1 MNITVMEMKRPEHGG
16 NIYRVSQETGV
27 PADELMDFSASINPL
42 GVPDRVKE
50 VIKAEL
56 DNLVHYPDP
65 DASELRQV
73 IARHHNIDLESIIC
87 GNGST
92 ELIYLVPAAIKPEK
106 VLIPSPTF
114 SEYAK
119 ACRLSCNNELLPADL
134 KNKSTTRGLRNYE
147 LKEKN
152 SFRIIAEEFIEAM
165 QGCDMAF
172 LCNPNNPTGDLL
184 SKEEV
189 LGIAEAARKLKCIL
203 VVDEAFIDFCPADSV
218 IGHVHANPYLIVLRS
233 MTKFYAITGL
243 RAGYGVFH
251 PAIIKRI
258 MEFKEPW
265 TMNTLA
271 QKSAI
276 AAIDDR
282 DYAERTMDVIRN
294 EKEFI
299 ENGLRDIG
307 IEFLSS
313 AVNFYLLRTGYAGE
327 ICQRMKDKGIIL
339 RECSNFRGLGDSY
352 IRVAVRSRK
361 ENEALLGGLS
371 EEERWKQ

>member
-1 MNITVMEMKRPEHGG
+1 MSVEAMEINRPEHGG
-16 NIYRVSQETGV
+16 NIYRVSEETGI

-42 GVPDRVKE
+42 GIPDRVKE
-50 VIKAEL
+50 VIMAEL

-73 IARHHNIDLESIIC
+73 IARRHNIDHESIIC

-92 ELIYLVPAAIKPEK
+92 ELIYLIPAALKPGK
-106 VLIPSPTF
+106 VLVTAPAF
-114 SEYAK
+114 SEYEK
-119 ACRLSCNNELLPADL
+119 AC
-134 KNKSTTRGLRNYE
+134 GLNDKCQITNIK
-147 LKEKN
+147 LKEENGFK
-152 SFRIIAEEFIEAM
+152 IIASEFIEAM
-165 QGCDMAF
+165 HGCDMAF

-189 LGIAEAARKLKCIL
+189 IRISEAARDLNCTL

-218 IGHVHANPYLIVLRS
+218 IEQVRGNPHLIVLRS

-251 PAIIKRI
+251 PEIIRRI
-258 MEFKEPW
+258 TEFKEPW

-271 QKSAI
+271 QKAAM

-282 DYAERTMDVIRN
+282 DYAERTMDLINN
-294 EKEFI
+294 EKTFI

-307 IEFLSS
+307 IEFLPS
-313 AVNFYLLRTGYAGE
+313 AVNFYLLRTGNSDRV
-327 ICQRMKDKGIIL
+327 CQGMKEKGMIV
-339 RECSNFRGLGDSY
+339 RDCSNFRGLDDSY
-352 IRVAVRSRK
+352 IRVAVMSRR
-361 ENEALLGGLS
+361 ENEKLISGLS
-371 EEERWKQ
+371 MLPGKGRAKGERWK

>member
-1 MNITVMEMKRPEHGG
+1 MEINRPEHGG
-16 NIYRVSQETGV
+16 NIYRVSEETGI
-27 PADELMDFSASINPL
+27 PASELMDFSASINPL
-42 GVPDRVKE
+42 GIPDMVKE
-50 VIKAEL
+50 AIRTEL

-65 DASELRQV
+65 DVSELKQTL
-73 IARHHNIDLESIIC
+73 AQYHNIDPVTIIC

-92 ELIYLVPAAIKPEK
+92 ELIYLIPKALRPKT
-106 VLIPSPTF
+106 VLITSPAF
-114 SEYAK
+114 SEYEK
-119 ACRLSCNNELLPADL
+119 ACELND
-134 KNKSTTRGLRNYE
+134 KFQISNFK
-147 LKEKN
+147 LKEENGFK
-152 SFRIIAEEFIEAM
+152 IIPSDFIKAM

-189 LGIAEAARKLKCIL
+189 IGIAEAARELKCLL

-218 IGHVHANPYLIVLRS
+218 IGHIAGNPYLIVLRS

-251 PAIIKRI
+251 PELIERV

-271 QKSAI
+271 QKAAVAAI
-276 AAIDDR
+276 ADR
-282 DYAERTMDVIRN
+282 GYAERTMAVIRN

-307 IEFLSS
+307 IEFLPS
-313 AVNFYLLRTGYAGE
+313 AVNFYLLRTGNSGQIYQG
-327 ICQRMKDKGIIL
+327 MKEKGIIV
-339 RECSNFRGLGDSY
+339 RDCSNFRGLEDFF
-352 IRVAVRSRK
+352 IRAAVRSRR
-361 ENEALLGGLS
+361 ENEMLMSGLS
-371 EEERWKQ
+371 KLCGKGRSKGERWK